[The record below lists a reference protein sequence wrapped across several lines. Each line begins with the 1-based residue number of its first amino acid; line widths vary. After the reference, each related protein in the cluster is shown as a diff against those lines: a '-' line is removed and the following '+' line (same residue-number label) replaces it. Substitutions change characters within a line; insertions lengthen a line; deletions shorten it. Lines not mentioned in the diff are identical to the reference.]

1 MGQVV
6 ILLGAPGAGK
16 GTQALRL
23 ARSLSLPHV
32 STGNLFREHIAGGT
46 ELGRRAGEFMD
57 AGRLVPDDL
66 VLDMLFSY
74 VDREPFRGG
83 YLLDGF
89 PRTLAQAR
97 SLDARIAGDDEIK
110 VVMLEVPD
118 DVIVERAAGRVVCA
132 ACGNIQHLSF
142 SPPRSPGV
150 CDACGGEL
158 RQRDDDRPE
167 VVRRRLAVYREETQP
182 VVDFYRSQGR
192 LCAVDGD
199 RDPSAVFDACLACV
213 R

>member
-23 ARSLSLPHV
+23 SRSLALPHV
-32 STGNLFREHIAGGT
+32 STGNLFREHIANGT

-57 AGRLVPDDL
+57 GGRLVPDDL
-66 VLDMLFSY
+66 VLDMLFAY
-74 VDREPFRGG
+74 VDREPYRAG

-97 SLDARIAGDDEIK
+97 NLDERLARGDEIK

-118 DVIVERAAGRVVCA
+118 EVIVARAGGRLVCS
-132 ACGNIQHLSF
+132 ACSNIHHQTF
-142 SPPRSPGV
+142 SPPRTAGV

-167 VVRRRLAVYREETQP
+167 VVRRRLAVYGEETQP
-182 VVDFYRSQGR
+182 VVDYYRGQGR
-192 LCAVDGD
+192 LCVVNGD
-199 RDPSAVFDACLACV
+199 QDPSQVFEACLACV